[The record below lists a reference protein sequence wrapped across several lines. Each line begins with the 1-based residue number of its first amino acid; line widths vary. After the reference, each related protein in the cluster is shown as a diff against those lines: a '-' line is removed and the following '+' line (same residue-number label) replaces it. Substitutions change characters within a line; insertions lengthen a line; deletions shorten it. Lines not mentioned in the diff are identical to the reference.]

1 MALLGNGCREFVNGR
16 LFGATAISGHVP
28 ALLESQWHQAAPMR
42 NMFAGAGITDSKA
55 SVPSG
60 VRHPVAWVMARKN
73 GGMSSR
79 NNASFTL
86 GGTGAGALGV
96 PIDGTGGFNIT
107 FADAAGQLISS
118 GTGSASM
125 TFAATGNVL
134 ATLSTTGSA
143 SMTFGTNTP
152 LLGALGWVTATGAF
166 SVNGTMTSY
175 GKGFMVGSTADT
187 GSVIN
192 ANIVSVNGYAVTGN
206 GQTGSEWGPQ

>member
-16 LFGATAISGHVP
+16 LFGATTISGHAS
-28 ALLESQWHQAAPMR
+28 ALLESQWHRAAPMR
-42 NMFAGAGITDSKA
+42 NMFAGPGITDSKA

-79 NNASFTL
+79 NLASFTL

-96 PIDGTGGFNIT
+96 PIVGTGGFSIT
-107 FADAAGQLISS
+107 FANAAGQLISS

-125 TFAATGNVL
+125 TFTATGNVL

-187 GSVIN
+187 GSIVN

-206 GQTGSEWGPQ
+206 GQTGTEWGPL